1 MHIME
6 GFLPLEW
13 CIFWFLLSVPVVIWG
28 MVRVKGLFRD
38 DPDKKLMVAVSGAF
52 IFVISSLKLP
62 SVTGSSSHPTGTG
75 IGTIL
80 YGVGVTSVLT
90 TIVLVF
96 QALLLAHGGLTTLG
110 ANVFSMGIAGP
121 LAAYALFRGMRALK
135 IGMPISVFAAALIAD
150 LMTYVV
156 TAIQLSLA
164 FPTNGH
170 FLPSFEV
177 FLTVYAV
184 TQIPLAIMEG
194 ILTVMFFGFLAR
206 SRPDLLGLGED
217 LKPSKMSKRAR
228 VALVTITILVIVM
241 AMVMVRVS
249 GLQGS
254 DNAGSD
260 VIVKIDPQYVPWAHS
275 LWQLDESSEIMLFAL
290 QTLLGL
296 AIIALVWRSWRRKRK
311 DAVEAK
317 PAKRDGTAIM
327 TNWPPLGKLLLTL
340 SLLLVSLI
348 SQNII
353 VPIVIL
359 GLGLALL
366 MGSNRLRM
374 PRAMVLALID
384 GLAVVAIGSVIIAVV
399 TSGNADWTL
408 WIGSFGLVF
417 SDNGISLALLVFLRA
432 AAGITIMLFFA
443 STTPIPHLAQALR
456 QLRVPREIAELVILV
471 YRYSFLV
478 LEQYEKMMLAANCR
492 LGLRGVRTSLRTL
505 SKVAVGVF
513 IRSIGVAERSQI
525 SLQCRNF
532 QGDFPTYRE
541 PARMSV
547 AWVALPLLAFIS
559 LYTLNMVMM
568 SF

>member
-13 CIFWFLLSVPVVIWG
+13 CIFWFLLSIPVVIWG
-28 MVRVKGLFRD
+28 MVRVRSLFREN
-38 DPDKKLMVAVSGAF
+38 PDKKLMVAVSGAF

-75 IGTIL
+75 IGTVL

-90 TIVLVF
+90 IIVLVF

-121 LAAYALFRGMRALK
+121 LAAYALFRGMRAVK
-135 IGMPISVFAAALIAD
+135 ISMPVSVFAAALMAD
-150 LMTYVV
+150 LVTYIV
-156 TAIQLSLA
+156 TAVQLSLA

-170 FLPSFEV
+170 FLPSFQV
-177 FLTVYAV
+177 FLTVFAV

-206 SRPDLLGLGED
+206 SRPDLLGVGGD
-217 LKPSKMSKRAR
+217 LKPSRMSKKAR
-228 VALVTITILVIVM
+228 IALVTVTILVVVM
-241 AMVMVRVS
+241 AMVMVRVT

-254 DNAGSD
+254 DDAGSD
-260 VIVKIDPQYVPWAHS
+260 LIVNIDPQYVPWAHS
-275 LWQLDESSEIMLFAL
+275 LWELDEGSEIVLFAL
-290 QTLLGL
+290 QSLLGL
-296 AIIALVWRSWRRKRK
+296 AIIVLVWRSWSRKRK
-311 DAVEAK
+311 DAGEGRTS
-317 PAKRDGTAIM
+317 KRSVTSSM

-348 SQNII
+348 SQNIV

-359 GLGLALL
+359 ALGLVLL
-366 MGSNRLRM
+366 ISSNRLQM
-374 PRAMVLALID
+374 PRAMLLTLID

-399 TSGNADWTL
+399 TSGNPVWTL

-417 SDNGISLALLVFLRA
+417 SDNGISLAVLVFLRA

-492 LGLRGVRTSLRTL
+492 LGLRGLRTSLRTL
-505 SKVAVGVF
+505 SQVAVGVF

-547 AWVALPLLAFIS
+547 AWAVLPVLAFIS
-559 LYTLNMVMM
+559 LYTLNMVMINL
-568 SF
+568 